1 MARASA
7 ATQRPGRTSA
17 ATQQDPAAGADTTPV
32 ASDNVAARAAK
43 ARVEG
48 AVDPTTLRKPVFTD
62 EGWVCPAPKPK
73 AE

>member
-1 MARASA
+1 MARTSA

-17 ATQQDPAAGADTTPV
+17 ATPDPEQAAPAKPQG
-32 ASDNVAARAAK
+32 VAALAEK

-48 AVDPTTLRKPVFTD
+48 AVDPTTIGKPVFTPD
-62 EGWVCPAPKPK
+62 GWVCPAPKPK